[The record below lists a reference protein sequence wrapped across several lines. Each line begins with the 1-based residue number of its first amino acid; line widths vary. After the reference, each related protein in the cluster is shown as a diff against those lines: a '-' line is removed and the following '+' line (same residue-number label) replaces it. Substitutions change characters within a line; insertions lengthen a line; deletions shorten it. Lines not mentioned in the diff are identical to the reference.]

1 MVAAAGGRVG
11 CASQRLIDRFQYSR
25 KIAIDVAIPKSQN
38 AKAGLLERV
47 VAARVTQLVRTE
59 VVLAAVDFDNQ
70 LMLHTDEVH
79 DKAFTRR
86 LSAKVKAART
96 P

>member
-1 MVAAAGGRVG
+1 VAAAGGRVG
-11 CASQRLIDRFQYSR
+11 CTSQRLIDRFQYAR
-25 KIAIDVAIPKSQN
+25 EIAIDVAVPKSQN

-47 VAARVTQLVRTE
+47 VAGRITQLVRID

-70 LMLHTDEVH
+70 LVFHADEVH

-86 LSAKVKAART
+86 LSAKVKAALS